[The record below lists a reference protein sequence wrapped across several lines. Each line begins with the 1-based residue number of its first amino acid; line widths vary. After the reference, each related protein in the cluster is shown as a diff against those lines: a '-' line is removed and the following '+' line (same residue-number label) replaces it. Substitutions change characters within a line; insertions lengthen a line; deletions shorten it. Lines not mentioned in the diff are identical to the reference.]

1 MSGPTAV
8 AMVSLDVISSQ
19 SEFFPKNAAT
29 FLSWLFS
36 RGQQKYSI
44 RVQNSLLCFNT
55 TIVKSLDGPRGY
67 TYVQKQRL
75 GMVYFLVTHFGSSE
89 WSLLQNLR
97 KIIWIDE
104 HWQLWCDAGLLQVM
118 RTEIL
123 LVLIADCAIFAIYP
137 DTIASVG
144 YAIVLACSFGLI
156 LAPKIEDKLCPTKAS
171 MPKEISGPPRENEAY
186 VKEA

>member
-1 MSGPTAV
+1 MQQLFFNGFFQEVNKSIQSGSRIAFYV
-8 AMVSLDVISSQ
+8 
-19 SEFFPKNAAT
+19 FNAT
-29 FLSWLFS
+29 
-36 RGQQKYSI
+36 
-44 RVQNSLLCFNT
+44 V
-55 TIVKSLDGPRGY
+55 VKSLDGPRGY

-75 GMVYFLVTHFGSSE
+75 GIVYFLVTHFSSSE
-89 WSLLQNLR
+89 WSLLQSLR
-97 KIIWIDE
+97 KIIWHVE

-123 LVLIADCAIFAIYP
+123 LVLVADCAIFAIYP

-171 MPKEISGPPRENEAY
+171 IPNEISGPPKENEAY
-186 VKEA
+186 VKEAWTFNVTQNLLAWY